1 MEGGKMSSKLSPEE
15 VISHQ
20 RKVILLQFLALFAL
34 LDIVIWLATSNP
46 FLVMI
51 AVACESVVINK
62 IAPSISIV

>member
-1 MEGGKMSSKLSPEE
+1 MSSKLSPGK

-20 RKVILLQFLALFAL
+20 RIAIFLQFLALFAL

-62 IAPSISIV
+62 ITPPISIF